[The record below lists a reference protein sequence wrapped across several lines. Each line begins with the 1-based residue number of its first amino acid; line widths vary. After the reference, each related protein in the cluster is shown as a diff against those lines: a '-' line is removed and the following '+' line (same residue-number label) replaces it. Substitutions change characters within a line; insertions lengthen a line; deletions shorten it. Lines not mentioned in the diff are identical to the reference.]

1 MRSECLN
8 ARKFGVVAM
17 LVRLVAGCGDEGQE
31 RAYAVPRTLCGT
43 AVDRG
48 ALASFLPAGSEIAVK
63 EKSSSGHE
71 RCQVIVDGKLI
82 VTTAQMWAEA
92 DRTTAF
98 TAARQ
103 SIGALDETAEG
114 GRFVYSGN
122 EAFGKTRGC
131 VDAKYQQELY
141 TVIQADGSKRR
152 DADAMKR
159 LILSFTEA
167 VEESAA
173 CTAGAL

>member
-1 MRSECLN
+1 MVRV
-8 ARKFGVVAM
+8 VVAM
-17 LVRLVAGCGDEGQE
+17 IVPLLAGCGEGGPE
-31 RAYAVPRTLCGT
+31 RAYVVPDALCGT
-43 AVDRG
+43 AVDG
-48 ALASFLPAGSEIAVK
+48 DALASFLPGGREIAVK

-82 VTTAQMWAEA
+82 VTTGQMWAEA
-92 DRTTAF
+92 GRTTAF

-103 SIGALDETAEG
+103 SIGALDEAAEG

-122 EAFGKTRGC
+122 EAFGKTHGC
-131 VDAKYQQELY
+131 VDAEYEQELY

-159 LILSFTEA
+159 LIVSFTEA
-167 VEESAA
+167 VEESAV

>member
-1 MRSECLN
+1 M
-8 ARKFGVVAM
+8 VAM
-17 LVRLVAGCGDEGQE
+17 LVLLVAGCGGEGQE

-48 ALASFLPAGSEIAVK
+48 ALASFLPAGSEIVVE

-82 VTTAQMWAEA
+82 VTTAEMWAEA
-92 DRTTAF
+92 GRTTAF

-103 SIGALDETAEG
+103 SIGALDEAAES
-114 GRFVYSGN
+114 GRFVYSGS

-131 VDAKYQQELY
+131 VDAGYQQELY

-152 DADAMKR
+152 DAHAMKR

-173 CTAGAL
+173 CMAGAL